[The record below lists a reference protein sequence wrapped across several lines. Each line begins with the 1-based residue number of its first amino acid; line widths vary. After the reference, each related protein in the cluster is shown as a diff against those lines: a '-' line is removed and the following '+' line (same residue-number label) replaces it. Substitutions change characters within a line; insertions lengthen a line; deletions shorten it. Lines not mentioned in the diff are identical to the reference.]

1 MLEIDSGTISID
13 GVDVSTISRQ
23 EIRRRLITLPQE
35 PFFIHGSVRENIDPQ
50 EGATDER
57 IQEVLRSVDMW
68 NFFETRGGL
77 DELLDDDKLSHG
89 QRQLFCLARA
99 ILKQGKILI
108 MDEATSSVDSDT
120 DTVMQRVLREE
131 FAGRTMIAIAHKL
144 QTILDFD
151 RVLLLDKGQIVE
163 TGNPQELLANDTS
176 AFRALYES
184 LGSTTEE
191 L

>member
-1 MLEIDSGTISID
+1 
-13 GVDVSTISRQ
+13 
-23 EIRRRLITLPQE
+23 
-35 PFFIHGSVRENIDPQ
+35 
-50 EGATDER
+50 
-57 IQEVLRSVDMW
+57 
-68 NFFETRGGL
+68 
-77 DELLDDDKLSHG
+77 
-89 QRQLFCLARA
+89 
-99 ILKQGKILI
+99 

>member
-1 MLEIDSGTISID
+1 M
-13 GVDVSTISRQ
+13 
-23 EIRRRLITLPQE
+23 
-35 PFFIHGSVRENIDPQ
+35 
-50 EGATDER
+50 
-57 IQEVLRSVDMW
+57 LRSVDMW

>member
-131 FAGRTMIAIAHKL
+131 FAGRTMVAIAHKL

-163 TGNPQELLANDTS
+163 TGNPQELLANDMS

>member
-23 EIRRRLITLPQE
+23 VIRRRLITLPQE

>member
-1 MLEIDSGTISID
+1 MLEVDSGTISID

-23 EIRRRLITLPQE
+23 EIRCRLITLPQE

-50 EGATDER
+50 EGAADER

-131 FAGRTMIAIAHKL
+131 FAGRTMVAIAHKL